1 MGFNENFAR
10 WYDDDGF
17 TFHVETRV
25 PFTQCGPDGKM
36 TLFDFLRLTTDL
48 STEDIR
54 LRGTSMGFLAK
65 QNIARVVARSSFRF
79 HRMPVIDEKIEVITV
94 EDKADSFQF
103 NRQYQVLDS
112 DKNRLISG
120 TSKCM
125 ITAFDTRKILPS
137 NTIEAFRKLNPN
149 SLPKPDCLPCG
160 KILEPENMEKIGEQ
174 TIRRSN
180 LDGNNHTDNAFYA
193 AFITSF
199 LPDEYATKPLIDF
212 RINYSKEALYGETLE
227 LFMAKS
233 AENRLVVTGKKQDG
247 ISFVSELTF

>member
-1 MGFNENFAR
+1 MGLIENYKR

-17 TFHVETRV
+17 TFHVEARV

-36 TLFDFLRLTTDL
+36 TLFDFLRIITDI

-54 LRGTSMGFLAK
+54 LRGTSMGFLAAH
-65 QNIARVVARSSFRF
+65 NIARVVARNSFRF
-79 HRMPVIDEKIEVITV
+79 HRMPNIDEKIEFVTV
-94 EDKADSFQF
+94 ETKAESFQF
-103 NRQYQVLDS
+103 NRNYQVLDS
-112 DKNRLISG
+112 DKNLLIAG
-120 TSKCM
+120 TSKWM
-125 ITAFDTRKILPS
+125 ITSFDTRKILPTS
-137 NTIEAFRKLNPN
+137 TIEPFRKLNPEE
-149 SLPKPDCLPCG
+149 LPKPDCRPCG

-174 TIRRSN
+174 VIRRSN

-193 AFITSF
+193 AFITNF
-199 LPDEYATKPLIDF
+199 LPDEYASKSLIDF

-233 AENRLVVTGKKQDG
+233 AKNRIVVTGIKQDG